1 MAQGGRP
8 GRRGR
13 DGQQQGNGTRS
24 SDLAADGEGVA
35 VAVALR
41 WLLHW
46 NDSDNSRSGGGCC
59 GVLATEQINRRLSVI
74 AVPDWSNSDT
84 GVRSATFA
92 APLATRAPFAKPVV
106 AMPAAGPALARLVVA
121 MNQNHVVTQA
131 LWRMTHCCGGGAR
144 NRCYRRKQDCSA

>member
-1 MAQGGRP
+1 MLRGGL
-8 GRRGR
+8 
-13 DGQQQGNGTRS
+13 S
-24 SDLAADGEGVA
+24 
-35 VAVALR
+35 
-41 WLLHW
+41 
-46 NDSDNSRSGGGCC
+46 
-59 GVLATEQINRRLSVI
+59 RRLGDGANSSRRSVI
-74 AVPDWSNSDT
+74 AHPDWSNSDT